1 VSSQE
6 IKEKC
11 GQKYEMGRKIASAAS
26 GTSGTSVNLAAQLLA
41 VLEGDMPRYF
51 PKLVAAFLLT
61 AGLTTS
67 AQVIR
72 LSTPKKSS
80 ADVGVNSVRAPI
92 PTPLLNGKKAFISYE
107 LGDVTAFPD
116 AYSGGPERA
125 YGEFYSAMKTW
136 NRYEL
141 VADPNDAD
149 VVFAV
154 RFVDPPN
161 PVPQIRIGVADA
173 KTHIT
178 LWGFVEQVDFKFRKK
193 NRDVAFTDSVKLL
206 VADIQ
211 TLIGQNDT
219 PLPAS
224 P

>member
-1 VSSQE
+1 
-6 IKEKC
+6 
-11 GQKYEMGRKIASAAS
+11 
-26 GTSGTSVNLAAQLLA
+26 
-41 VLEGDMPRYF
+41 MPRHF
-51 PKLVAAFLLT
+51 PKLLASFFLIAGIT
-61 AGLTTS
+61 AT

-72 LSTPKKSS
+72 LGAPKKSS
-80 ADVGVNSVRAPI
+80 ADAGVNTVQAPVPI
-92 PTPLLNGKKAFISYE
+92 PLLNGKKAFISYE

-136 NRYEL
+136 NRYDL
-141 VADPNDAD
+141 VADPNEAD
-149 VVFAV
+149 IVFAV

-161 PVPQIRIGVADA
+161 TVPQIRIGVADA

-206 VADIQ
+206 VTDIQ
-211 TLIGQNDT
+211 TLIGQNVT
-219 PLPAS
+219 PAPAN

>member
-1 VSSQE
+1 
-6 IKEKC
+6 
-11 GQKYEMGRKIASAAS
+11 MHR
-26 GTSGTSVNLAAQLLA
+26 L
-41 VLEGDMPRYF
+41 F
-51 PKLVAAFLLT
+51 PKLVAGFLLI
-61 AGLTTS
+61 AGQAAAP
-67 AQVIR
+67 AQIIR

-80 ADVGVNSVRAPI
+80 ADVGVNSVQAPV

-125 YGEFYSAMKTW
+125 YGEFYSAMKAW
-136 NRYEL
+136 NRYDL

-149 VVFAV
+149 IVFAV

-161 PVPQIRIGVADA
+161 TVPQIRIGVADA
-173 KTHIT
+173 RTHIT

-193 NRDVAFTDSVKLL
+193 NRDAAFTDSVKLL
-206 VADIQ
+206 VSDIQ
-211 TLIGQNDT
+211 TLIGQNAT
-219 PLPAS
+219 PQPEN

>member
-1 VSSQE
+1 MPRRFS
-6 IKEKC
+6 K
-11 GQKYEMGRKIASAAS
+11 
-26 GTSGTSVNLAAQLLA
+26 LLA
-41 VLEGDMPRYF
+41 V
-51 PKLVAAFLLT
+51 FLLI
-61 AGLTTS
+61 AGLTAS
-67 AQVIR
+67 AQVVR
-72 LSTPKKSS
+72 YSAPKRSS
-80 ADVGVNSVRAPI
+80 ANVGVNTVQAPV
-92 PTPLLNGKKAFISYE
+92 PTPLLNGKKAFIAYE

-136 NRYEL
+136 NRYVL

-161 PVPQIRIGVADA
+161 TVPQIRIGVADA
-173 KTHIT
+173 KTRIT

-206 VADIQ
+206 VTDIQ
-211 TLIGQNDT
+211 TLIGQNAT
-219 PLPAS
+219 PPEH

>member
-1 VSSQE
+1 
-6 IKEKC
+6 
-11 GQKYEMGRKIASAAS
+11 MP
-26 GTSGTSVNLAAQLLA
+26 NL
-41 VLEGDMPRYF
+41 
-51 PKLVAAFLLT
+51 PKLVAGYLLL
-61 AGLTTS
+61 AALTTS

-72 LSTPKKSS
+72 FTTPKRSS
-80 ADVGVNSVRAPI
+80 ADAGVNSVRAPV

-136 NRYEL
+136 NRYQL

-149 VVFAV
+149 VVFGV
-154 RFVDPPN
+154 RFVAPPGT
-161 PVPQIRIGVADA
+161 VPQIRIGVADA
-173 KTHIT
+173 KTHIS

-193 NRDVAFTDSVKLL
+193 NRDIAFTDSVKLL
-206 VADIQ
+206 VSDIQ
-211 TLIGQNDT
+211 TLLGQNDT
-219 PLPAS
+219 PPAVS

>member
-1 VSSQE
+1 MPPRLPKLLASFFL
-6 IKEKC
+6 
-11 GQKYEMGRKIASAAS
+11 IASLAAS
-26 GTSGTSVNLAAQLLA
+26 AQI
-41 VLEGDMPRYF
+41 
-51 PKLVAAFLLT
+51 
-61 AGLTTS
+61 
-67 AQVIR
+67 IR
-72 LSTPKKSS
+72 LGAPKKSS
-80 ADVGVNSVRAPI
+80 ADVGVNTVQAPV

-136 NRYEL
+136 NRYNL
-141 VADPNDAD
+141 VADPNEAD

-161 PVPQIRIGVADA
+161 TVPQIRIGVADA

-193 NRDVAFTDSVKLL
+193 NRDAAFTDSVKLL
-206 VADIQ
+206 VTDIQ
-211 TLIGQNDT
+211 TLIGQDAT
-219 PLPAS
+219 PQPAN

>member
-1 VSSQE
+1 MVRQLPKLLASFFL
-6 IKEKC
+6 
-11 GQKYEMGRKIASAAS
+11 IA
-26 GTSGTSVNLAAQLLA
+26 GLAA
-41 VLEGDMPRYF
+41 G
-51 PKLVAAFLLT
+51 
-61 AGLTTS
+61 

-72 LSTPKKSS
+72 LSAPKKSS
-80 ADVGVNSVRAPI
+80 ADVGVNTVQAPV

-125 YGEFYSAMKTW
+125 YSEFYSAMKAW
-136 NRYEL
+136 NRYDL

-154 RFVDPPN
+154 RFVDSPN
-161 PVPQIRIGVADA
+161 TVPQIRIGIADA

-193 NRDVAFTDSVKLL
+193 NRDTAFTDSVKLL
-206 VADIQ
+206 VTDIQ
-211 TLIGQNDT
+211 TLIGQNAT
-219 PLPAS
+219 PP
-224 P
+224 PVTP